1 MSGVKRIYV
10 TKKPEYAVKDK
21 ELKHEIKGYLGIK
34 GLESVKVYIRYD
46 VENISDEVLE
56 QACKTV
62 FSEPPVDLLYR
73 EEIEIPAGGRVFGVE
88 YLPGQYDQRA
98 DSAEQCIRFL
108 KEDEAP
114 IIHTA
119 VTYVITG
126 DISDDEFARIKAHCI
141 NPVDSRET
149 GLEKPATL
157 VTEYDEP
164 ADVKIFDGFSTM
176 NESDLKDLYDSLGL
190 AMTFKDFQHIQNYF
204 AGEEHRDPSMT
215 EIRVLDTYWSDHCR
229 HTTFATELKDV
240 SFADGYYRTPLE
252 TSYMSYLDTRE
263 ELYKGRDD
271 KFVCLMDLAL
281 IAMKKLRHDGVLT
294 DMEESDEINACSIV
308 VPVEITPGDGT
319 NPYTEEWLIS
329 FKNETHNHPT
339 EIEPFGGAAT
349 CLGGAIRDPLSG
361 RSYVYQAMRITGAAD
376 PRVPVADTL
385 KGKLPQ
391 KKLVRGAAHGYS
403 SYGNQIGLATGYVK
417 EVYHPNYVAKR
428 MEIGAVMGA
437 APRKNV
443 MRLTSDP
450 GDIII
455 LLGGRTG
462 RDGCG
467 GATGSSKVHT
477 EQSIEVCGAEVQKGN
492 APTERKLQRL
502 FRRPEVSKLIKKC
515 NDFGAG
521 GVSVAIGELADG
533 LTVDLDKVPKKYAGL
548 DGTELAISESQERM
562 AVVIDPK
569 DVAEFMK
576 YADEENLE
584 ATEVAVVTK
593 EPRLVL
599 QWRGKDIVNLSRA
612 FLDTNGAHQE
622 CTVSVDIPEEDEN
635 PLKKVASEKA
645 AEDLEKGDEKAAWL
659 DVISDLNVCS
669 RKGLVEMF
677 DASIGAAS
685 VFMPY
690 GGKYQLTETQ
700 TMVAK
705 LPMSGTDSS
714 DTVTMMSYGFDPYLS
729 SWSPYHGAIYA
740 VLSSIAKIVAAGGEH
755 KKIHF
760 TFQEY
765 FRRMTEDP
773 SRWSQPFAAL
783 LGAFDAQLGFGLASI
798 GGKDSM
804 SGTFNHI
811 DVPPTLVS
819 FAVDVATQDQIIT
832 PEFKTAGDALV
843 LFSVPKDE
851 YDIPVYKETMEVF
864 DAVTRLIREGKVKAA
879 YVLDANG
886 IPAAVAK
893 MGFGNGLGAEISD
906 EVTTEELFA
915 NRIGDIIVE
924 MAEADADA
932 LAADDAYDEISTN
945 IWKIG
950 KVTDGA
956 FVHGAVKV
964 EQAEA
969 LQNWK
974 EPLNRVF
981 PAVSGEAEDKEVEF
995 KDFAAKEIH
1004 VCKNKVAKPTV
1015 FIPVFPG
1022 TNCEYDS
1029 ARAFERAG
1037 AKPVVRVFKNRS
1049 AEDIRESAEL
1059 FAKEIAQAQ
1068 IIMFP
1073 GGFSAGD
1080 EPDGSAKFFATAFR
1094 NEKLKEA
1101 VTALLQERDG
1111 LALGICNGFQA
1122 LIKLGLVP
1130 YGEIVGQT
1138 EESPTLTFNTINRHI
1153 SKMAY
1158 TRVVS
1163 NLSPWLQ
1170 KAELGGV
1177 YTSAA
1182 SHGEGRF
1189 VAPADVLKKLYENG
1203 QIATRYCDPEGR
1215 VTMDEEWNINGSI
1228 GAVEG
1233 ITSPDGRCFGKMAHA
1248 ERRDDH
1254 VAINIY
1260 GEQDLKIFES
1270 GVAYF
1275 L

>member
-108 KEDEAP
+108 KEDESP

-669 RKGLVEMF
+669 QKGLVEMF

-740 VLSSIAKIVAAGGEH
+740 VLSSISKIVAAGGEH

-811 DVPPTLVS
+811 DVPLTLVS
-819 FAVDVATQDQIIT
+819 FAVDVATQDRIIT

-851 YDIPVYKETMEVF
+851 YDIPVYKETMEVY
-864 DAVTRLIREGKVKAA
+864 DAVTALIHSGKIKAA

-886 IPAAVAK
+886 IPAA
-893 MGFGNGLGAEISD
+893 
-906 EVTTEELFA
+906 
-915 NRIGDIIVE
+915 
-924 MAEADADA
+924 
-932 LAADDAYDEISTN
+932 
-945 IWKIG
+945 
-950 KVTDGA
+950 
-956 FVHGAVKV
+956 
-964 EQAEA
+964 
-969 LQNWK
+969 
-974 EPLNRVF
+974 
-981 PAVSGEAEDKEVEF
+981 
-995 KDFAAKEIH
+995 
-1004 VCKNKVAKPTV
+1004 
-1015 FIPVFPG
+1015 
-1022 TNCEYDS
+1022 
-1029 ARAFERAG
+1029 
-1037 AKPVVRVFKNRS
+1037 
-1049 AEDIRESAEL
+1049 
-1059 FAKEIAQAQ
+1059 
-1068 IIMFP
+1068 
-1073 GGFSAGD
+1073 
-1080 EPDGSAKFFATAFR
+1080 
-1094 NEKLKEA
+1094 
-1101 VTALLQERDG
+1101 
-1111 LALGICNGFQA
+1111 
-1122 LIKLGLVP
+1122 
-1130 YGEIVGQT
+1130 
-1138 EESPTLTFNTINRHI
+1138 
-1153 SKMAY
+1153 
-1158 TRVVS
+1158 
-1163 NLSPWLQ
+1163 
-1170 KAELGGV
+1170 
-1177 YTSAA
+1177 
-1182 SHGEGRF
+1182 
-1189 VAPADVLKKLYENG
+1189 
-1203 QIATRYCDPEGR
+1203 
-1215 VTMDEEWNINGSI
+1215 
-1228 GAVEG
+1228 
-1233 ITSPDGRCFGKMAHA
+1233 
-1248 ERRDDH
+1248 
-1254 VAINIY
+1254 
-1260 GEQDLKIFES
+1260 
-1270 GVAYF
+1270 
-1275 L
+1275 